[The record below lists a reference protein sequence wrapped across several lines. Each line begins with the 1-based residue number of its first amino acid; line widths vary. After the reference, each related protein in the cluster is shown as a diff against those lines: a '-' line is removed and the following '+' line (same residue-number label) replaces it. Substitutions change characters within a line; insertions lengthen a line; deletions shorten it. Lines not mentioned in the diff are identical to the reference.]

1 MTADYRSGMRIT
13 LPSGT
18 EAELAHPTSGVASA
32 GLVIAPDIFGLR
44 PLYDEMVQRLADEW
58 EMTVVAVEPFPG
70 RELGPDIEPRAAA
83 VPTLDDAT
91 HLRDLLEGAEVT
103 AHDTVG
109 LLGYCMGGMYCHKAA
124 ISDRF
129 HRIVSFYGMI
139 RVPAAWHGPTHGE
152 PLDYLRR
159 GHAERVLAIVGAQ
172 DHYTPPDDIAALA
185 ATGVTVVTYAD
196 AEHGFAHD
204 PNRPAHRPDDAAD
217 AYEHARHWLQG

>member
-1 MTADYRSGMRIT
+1 MRIT

-18 EAELAHPTSGVASA
+18 EAELAQPATGVASA

-44 PLYDEMVQRLADEW
+44 LLYDQMVQRLADEW
-58 EMTVVAVEPFPG
+58 DMTVVAVEPFPG
-70 RELGPDIEPRAAA
+70 RDLGPDIEPRAAA

-139 RVPAAWHGPTHGE
+139 RVPEAWRSGTHGE
-152 PLDYLRR
+152 PLDYLAR
-159 GHAERVLAIVGAQ
+159 GHADRVLAIIGDR
-172 DHYTPPDDIAALA
+172 DHYTPADDVAALA
-185 ATGVTVVTYAD
+185 AMGVTVVSYPD

-204 PNRPAHRPDDAAD
+204 PNRPAHRPADAAD
-217 AYEHARHWLQG
+217 AFERARVWLQG